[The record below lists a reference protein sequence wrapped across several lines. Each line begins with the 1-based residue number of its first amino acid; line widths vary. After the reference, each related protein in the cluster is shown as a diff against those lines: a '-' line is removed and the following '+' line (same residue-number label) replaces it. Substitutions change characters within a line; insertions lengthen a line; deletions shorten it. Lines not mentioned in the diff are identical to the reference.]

1 MQIKTK
7 KKHKYQ
13 SQALERSAKSMSG
26 GMKILQL
33 VSRAKDG
40 DNIPSIIASEAAVM
54 VMQHTFGT
62 F

>member
-1 MQIKTK
+1 MQKKTQ

-26 GMKILQL
+26 AYKILQL

-40 DNIPSIIASEAAVM
+40 DSIPSVIASEAAVM

>member
-13 SQALERSAKSMSG
+13 SQALERSAKSMNG
-26 GMKILQL
+26 ALKILQL

-40 DNIPSIIASEAAVM
+40 DNIPSVIASEAAVM
-54 VMQHTFGT
+54 VLQHFKGN